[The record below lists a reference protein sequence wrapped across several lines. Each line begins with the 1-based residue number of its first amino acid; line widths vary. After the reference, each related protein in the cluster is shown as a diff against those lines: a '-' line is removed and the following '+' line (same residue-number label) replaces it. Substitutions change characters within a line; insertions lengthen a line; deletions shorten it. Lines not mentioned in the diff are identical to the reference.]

1 MNSSGKTSL
10 AVIGGLSIM
19 SLVAAACGS
28 SGTSSTNTQTSKA
41 PASSS
46 GSSTTAASSASLVSQ
61 AKAEIAKY
69 SSQPVFT
76 APGPS
81 VDAAKLKGKTVM
93 VVEHDTVSDALV
105 EITKGIQAAGQAA
118 GITVSTFNG
127 QATVSTIE
135 QGIQQGI
142 NQKVGAIILVGV
154 AASLVPSSISAA
166 NAAHIPVI
174 GVNTGQPDQTATG
187 EGFGQGM
194 YGGSAPSYNEL
205 GRLMAD
211 TAIVNANGGPVNAA
225 EITFDNPISPAVI
238 AGIKSVFKQCSNCKV
253 ISSQDI
259 EPQNWPTKTAGAV
272 SSLILANPTLNY
284 IFPVVDTIGIFASA
298 GVGQAGAS
306 GKVFVVSSDG
316 SSAGTLGL
324 VQKGPVFQADPGLSS
339 PWAGWEAMDQAL
351 RAMSGMQPG
360 NPTVPIMYLD
370 KSSLSGA
377 NLTNLANIYGSAYIA
392 GYKKL
397 WGLG

>member
-1 MNSSGKTSL
+1 
-10 AVIGGLSIM
+10 
-19 SLVAAACGS
+19 
-28 SGTSSTNTQTSKA
+28 
-41 PASSS
+41 
-46 GSSTTAASSASLVSQ
+46 
-61 AKAEIAKY
+61 
-69 SSQPVFT
+69 
-76 APGPS
+76 
-81 VDAAKLKGKTVM
+81 M

-118 GITVSTFNG
+118 GISVSTFNG

-154 AASLVPSSISAA
+154 ATSLVPSSVAAA
-166 NAAHIPVI
+166 NAAKIPVI
-174 GVNTGQPDQTATG
+174 GVLTGQPDPSVAGQ
-187 EGFGQGM
+187 GFGKGM
-194 YGGSAPSYNEL
+194 FGGSAPSYTEL

-211 TAIVNANGGPVNAA
+211 TAIVNSNGGAVNGAV
-225 EITFDNPISPAVI
+225 ITFDNPISPAVQG
-238 AGIKSVFKQCSNCKV
+238 GIKAAFKGCSNCKI
-253 ISSQDI
+253 ISTQDI

-272 SSLILANPTLNY
+272 SSLILANPSMNY

-298 GVGQAGAS
+298 GVSQAGAS

-324 VQKGPVFQADPGLSS
+324 VQKGPVFAADPGFSS
-339 PWAGWEAMDQAL
+339 PWAGWEAMDQAV
-351 RAMSGMQPG
+351 RAMSGMKAG
-360 NPTVPIMYLD
+360 NPEVPVRYLN
-370 KSSLSGA
+370 KSSLVGA
-377 NLTNLANIYGSAYIA
+377 NLKDLTSVFGNSYVA